1 MKINSNLKVSWVYV
15 DGELSE
21 IIKPF
26 KVLFI
31 FLIIEFLFLLI
42 FFTALYSGYDKN
54 LFEIKLNNTLMN
66 CYYSEEYTNG
76 LLINA
81 GTSGYNSVE
90 NRINEIQL
98 NNPIKLDVNE
108 YEVYYK
114 NGYRKADTNGW
125 LKEDNLNYSLVKNSK
140 LKLIIKRKNKL
151 LYDGDYISD
160 LSNIINEKGRY
171 YIHIYSVRKD
181 GLLTS
186 VKTHISFNVI
196 VGGGNHE

>member
-1 MKINSNLKVSWVYV
+1 MS
-15 DGELSE
+15 GELSE

-31 FLIIEFLFLLI
+31 ILIVEFLFILI

-76 LLINA
+76 IIINA

-125 LKEDNLNYSLVKNSK
+125 LKEDNLNYSSVKNSK

-160 LSNIINEKGRY
+160 LSNVINEKGRY